1 MKGIFGIFNVL
12 RKKTLLFISKPF
24 YDNLMLCLV
33 LANTIVL
40 SMNGLVDTSST
51 NFVTLN
57 TFFTISFAVD
67 LGLKLFS
74 YGF

>member
-1 MKGIFGIFNVL
+1 
-12 RKKTLLFISKPF
+12 
-24 YDNLMLCLV
+24 MLCLV